1 MMAPLRAV
9 RSSSPMMAV
18 TDMPGISTET
28 GGGARRGES
37 RPLNRACL
45 YTDLRLA
52 LSRADVVWDPLGLS
66 DNMDEAN
73 LRLIRAAELK
83 HGRVAMVSR

>member
-1 MMAPLRAV
+1 MSR
-9 RSSSPMMAV
+9 RKR
-18 TDMPGISTET
+18 GIS
-28 GGGARRGES
+28 
-37 RPLNRACL
+37 PLNRACL